1 VTGCHRGLKQ
11 KLRVSYR
18 VPSLQRM
25 GWLQSDVTKMDTMSR
40 YRVPSLQRMG
50 WLPSDVTKMD
60 TMSQAP
66 SPTHVTFFIV
76 DCGIMRFL

>member
-40 YRVPSLQRMG
+40 
-50 WLPSDVTKMD
+50 
-60 TMSQAP
+60 AP